1 MGEHMPHI
9 KLKSLLR
16 ENQPTLSLREKKALL
31 EDLRAMRQS
40 LQFESDV
47 SGEEA
52 ETIVSNVPMTGD
64 IDDNNIVRIEGV
76 VQKALPLDQLEKQS
90 VINYVKAKPT
100 PPKATNPHVI
110 RYNHMADR
118 NNMVTV
124 IQKMQEGSEFKYV
137 AFQRIITSAGADG
150 QLESPLG
157 AKLKVITT
165 RTFADGQTG
174 SNVLSDFLKLLNV

>member
-1 MGEHMPHI
+1 MPHI

-16 ENQPTLSLREKKALL
+16 DNQSTLSLRDKKALL
-31 EDLRAMRQS
+31 EDLRAIRNS
-40 LQFESDV
+40 LQLEFDV
-47 SGEEA
+47 SGEEP
-52 ETIVSNVPMTGD
+52 ETVVSNVPMTGD

-90 VINYVKAKPT
+90 IVNYGKAKPT
-100 PPKATNPHVI
+100 PPKATNPHAI
-110 RYNHMADR
+110 RYNHMADS

-137 AFQRIITSAGADG
+137 SFQRITSPGDSGGAN
-150 QLESPLG
+150 LESPLG

-165 RTFADGQTG
+165 RTFPDSQSG
-174 SNVLSDFLKLLNV
+174 SNVLSDFLKLLNI